1 MDNFEPPMPEPP
13 MPEPPMPEPPI
24 PDKLESNMDDE
35 LSSEPKVQED
45 KPFVPHTPILPP
57 GPLLINNDIEEKYD
71 VKPFKSVTKKSRVRK
86 VSRSNRLRKAIV
98 KEENKINRSKKRIE
112 MLNKKLSQ
120 QLKKDKKKKSKPKL
134 SKKQRKKI
142 QKQIKSLK
150 KQLSLKGGS
159 SCDTGYESK
168 LN

>member
-1 MDNFEPPMPEPP
+1 MDNFEPPMPEPPMLEPPMPEPP
-13 MPEPPMPEPPI
+13 MPEPPMPEPDNLPSLPI
-24 PDKLESNMDDE
+24 KI
-35 LSSEPKVQED
+35 QED
-45 KPFVPHTPILPP
+45 KPFVLHTPMLPP

-86 VSRSNRLRKAIV
+86 VSRSTRLRKSIV

-112 MLNKKLSQ
+112 VLNKKLSQ
-120 QLKKDKKKKSKPKL
+120 QLKKDKKKKPKAKPKL

-150 KQLSLKGGS
+150 KQLSLKGGG
-159 SCDTGYESK
+159 SCGTGYER
-168 LN
+168 N

>member
-13 MPEPPMPEPPI
+13 MPEP
-24 PDKLESNMDDE
+24 DKLPSLPREI
-35 LSSEPKVQED
+35 LED
-45 KPFVPHTPILPP
+45 KPFVPHTPMLPP

-86 VSRSNRLRKAIV
+86 VSKSNRLRKAIV

-134 SKKQRKKI
+134 SKKERKKI

-150 KQLSLKGGS
+150 KQLSLKGGG
-159 SCDTGYESK
+159 SCGTGYESK